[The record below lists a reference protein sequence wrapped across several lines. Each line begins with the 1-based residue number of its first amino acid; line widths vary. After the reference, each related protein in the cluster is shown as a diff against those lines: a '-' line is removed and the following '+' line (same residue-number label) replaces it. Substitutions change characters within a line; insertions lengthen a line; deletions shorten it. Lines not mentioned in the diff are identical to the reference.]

1 MAVVR
6 LFKKIMNYWLHHHHH
21 QVKTNVT
28 TYLNKLI
35 YYKINNKMMNQS
47 MNVAKTRIVMMYE
60 NVVN

>member
-1 MAVVR
+1 MAVVH
-6 LFKKIMNYWLHHHHH
+6 LFKKIMNYWLHHHH